1 MPRAVVRLTFR
12 GEVFKDP
19 VLYQMGKDYHLVTN
33 IRRAHVDQGE
43 GWLEVELDGQQADID
58 AALEYC
64 RSRGI
69 TVERDTP
76 S

>member
-1 MPRAVVRLTFR
+1 MARTVVRLTFR

-19 VLYQMGKDYHLVTN
+19 VVYQMGKDYRVVTN
-33 IRRAHVDQGE
+33 IRRANVEEGA
-43 GWLEVELDGQQADID
+43 GWLELEVEGQAQDVE

-69 TVERDTP
+69 DVERVTP
-76 S
+76 A